1 MYHTSIENIFQ
12 SRDVLSSLDR
22 ASDGEAQTVCLIPF
36 GCIDDIF
43 SRLKKKVFPSK
54 KLELI
59 KSKKN
64 IALYNLEVYS
74 RTTGELTHDGRF
86 VVYKMPGYQYAY
98 ILISLGNTNFFH
110 HQLRTFIRLFHSEVI
125 LPFIKSNDL
134 IRLIENY
141 QSSNKINEIKI
152 TRASQKIRLHDEQR
166 MSTLTWNNSSIDD
179 AKEWLDE
186 NDGFFKSIQFKAI
199 EVDREVTNSF
209 IDRRGTM
216 RIDKNFS
223 KLFTSCI
230 VPILSMLDSYMK
242 LFENRGRRDNKLLKV
257 RPLEINFETQVFM
270 EKENHVKFIKM
281 MTYLEDTSIS
291 VLHANPYMHLS
302 IMDYD
307 DGSSYDLWVVNASQ
321 ILLVPQLRSSIISLK
336 RIVNHIFDYYAEG
349 EIRDHEN

>member
-1 MYHTSIENIFQ
+1 
-12 SRDVLSSLDR
+12 
-22 ASDGEAQTVCLIPF
+22 
-36 GCIDDIF
+36 
-43 SRLKKKVFPSK
+43 
-54 KLELI
+54 
-59 KSKKN
+59 
-64 IALYNLEVYS
+64 
-74 RTTGELTHDGRF
+74 
-86 VVYKMPGYQYAY
+86 
-98 ILISLGNTNFFH
+98 
-110 HQLRTFIRLFHSEVI
+110 
-125 LPFIKSNDL
+125 
-134 IRLIENY
+134 
-141 QSSNKINEIKI
+141 
-152 TRASQKIRLHDEQR
+152 